1 MAGSTMK
8 AGKQKDSWAMR
19 AEEVRAMLGGIGRN
33 TLYHWCELGIIPHKR
48 VGRVIL
54 FSRER
59 IREWLEKNENE
70 GGKQ

>member
-1 MAGSTMK
+1 MRV
-8 AGKQKDSWAMR
+8 GKQKDNWAMR
-19 AEEVRAMLGGIGRN
+19 APEVRAMLRIGRN
-33 TLYHWCELGIIPHKR
+33 TLYRWCELDMIPHKR